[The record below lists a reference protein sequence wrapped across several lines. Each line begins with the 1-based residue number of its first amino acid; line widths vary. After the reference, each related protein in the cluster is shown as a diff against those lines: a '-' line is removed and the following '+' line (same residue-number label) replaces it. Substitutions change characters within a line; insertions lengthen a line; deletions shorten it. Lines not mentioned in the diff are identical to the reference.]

1 MTITTNDTVGI
12 VGLGAM
18 GLPIVKYLT
27 EAGFTVLCHD
37 LSQDALDLAAS
48 NGGTVV
54 GNADDLAPCRALLV
68 LVPTDDDVVSV
79 AKEFANVAHPG
90 AILVIHA
97 SVRTQTCKD
106 LTAQLAPAGI
116 KVVDAAL
123 TGGIRGARD
132 GEINLLVGGDAE
144 DVAALAQV
152 FAPWTSHVNHLGP
165 SGNGQIGK
173 TVNNMIH
180 WGQIVTIVE
189 ALSLGLE
196 LGVPPEQLRSALGYG
211 PTDSR
216 TLHELEEMRFT
227 WYEKDTDNA
236 LAMAEQI
243 DRALYFTPIVREF
256 MRGINVENVASLLNG
271 EEVINLPRLLVR
283 GAAAS

>member
-1 MTITTNDTVGI
+1 MTLTTAETVGV

-37 LSQDALDLAAS
+37 LSADALEQATA
-48 NGGTVV
+48 NGGAAVSSV
-54 GNADDLAPCRALLV
+54 ADLAPCRALLV
-68 LVPTDDDVVSV
+68 FVPTDEDVASV
-79 AKEFANVAHPG
+79 AKEFAGVAEPG
-90 AILVIHA
+90 AIFVIHA
-97 SVRTQTCKD
+97 SVRTQTCKE
-106 LTAQLAPAGI
+106 LTAELARSGI

-123 TGGIRGARD
+123 TGGVRGARD
-132 GEINLLVGGDAE
+132 GEINLMVGGEAE
-144 DVAALAQV
+144 DIAALAPV

-196 LGVPPEQLRSALGYG
+196 LGVTPEQLRPALGNG
-211 PTDSR
+211 PTDSK
-216 TLHELEEMRFT
+216 TLRELEEMRFT

-243 DRALYFTPIVREF
+243 DRRLYFTPIVREF
-256 MRGINVENVASLLNG
+256 MRGINVDNVAALLDG
-271 EEVINLPRLLVR
+271 KSVVDLRELTV
-283 GAAAS
+283 

>member
-1 MTITTNDTVGI
+1 MTITTADKVGI

-18 GLPIVKYLT
+18 GLPIVRYLT
-27 EAGFTVLCHD
+27 EAGFTVLCRD
-37 LSQDALDLAAS
+37 LSQDALDQAVAL
-48 NGGTVV
+48 GGTAV
-54 GNADDLAPCRALLV
+54 ATAAELAPCRALLV
-68 LVPTDDDVVSV
+68 FVPTDEDVAGV
-79 AKEFANVAHPG
+79 AKEFAVVAEPG
-90 AILVIHA
+90 AIFVIHA
-97 SVRTQTCKD
+97 SVRTQTCKE
-106 LTAQLAPAGI
+106 LTAELAPAGI

-123 TGGIRGARD
+123 TGGVRGARD
-132 GEINLLVGGDAE
+132 GEINLMVGGDAE
-144 DVAALAQV
+144 DVAALAPV

-180 WGQIVTIVE
+180 WGEIVTIVE

-196 LGVPPEQLRSALGYG
+196 LGITPEQMRPALANG

-216 TLHELEEMRFT
+216 TLHDLEDMRFT

-243 DRALYFTPIVREF
+243 DRTLYFTPIVREF
-256 MRGINVENVASLLNG
+256 MRGIDVENVGALLTG
-271 EEVINLPRLLVR
+271 DRILELRELLLAAEPR
-283 GAAAS
+283 S